1 MHPQNKDSS
10 VNQRTQ
16 ITKFWITFVNYII
29 AFLFQIVKAFLRQIL
44 EMAQKWAEIGLEWTE
59 HCTFNLP
66 KNLIQCG
73 NKWKMKLRWFSDWEP
88 IKEILSGGRRR
99 DLNKQEGMNL
109 VWTEDVTSSGPI
121 NRANI
126 DFALNLVSSKS
137 VGDPLNGFLERIN
150 HYASGWKQATFV
162 MPLPERVI
170 EPVGYCWIL
179 RNLTLRFTFLACLN

>member
-44 EMAQKWAEIGLEWTE
+44 EMAQKWAEIELEWTE
-59 HCTFNLP
+59 HWTFNLP
-66 KNLIQCG
+66 KIWNQCD

-126 DFALNLVSSKS
+126 DFALDLMSLKP
-137 VGDPLNGFLERIN
+137 VGERLNDCLERII
-150 HYASGWKQATFV
+150 HCASGWKQAIFV

-170 EPVGYCWIL
+170 EPVWYCWI
-179 RNLTLRFTFLACLN
+179 F